1 MPFVFFRRTDD
12 GYRVRM
18 NIFVIITK
26 KMSIPLRHLVPR
38 NRQQEKRQQDED
50 VRTAEEREEQAGL
63 RPTGGAAAACGQ
75 RGPRWL

>member
-12 GYRVRM
+12 GCRVRM
-18 NIFVIITK
+18 DIFVIITK
-26 KMSIPLRHLVPR
+26 KMSIPMRYLVPR
-38 NRQQEKRQQDED
+38 NRQQDED

-63 RPTGGAAAACGQ
+63 RLTGGAAAACGR

>member
-12 GYRVRM
+12 GCRVRM
-18 NIFVIITK
+18 DIFVIITK

-38 NRQQEKRQQDED
+38 NRQQDED
-50 VRTAEEREEQAGL
+50 VRTEEEREEQAGL
-63 RPTGGAAAACGQ
+63 RPTGGAAAACGR